1 MKTTVFA
8 LMTALLMPTAFAK
21 ATLSFDEQKN
31 ILALDS
37 TENAT
42 YVKLQQAEQDELMG
56 KISLAEL
63 EVIRRE
69 YDAAKNSLQEAI
81 SDLPN
86 RAEIEQWLID
96 NHVRVGE

>member
-8 LMTALLMPTAFAK
+8 LMTALLIPTAFAK
-21 ATLSFDEQKN
+21 ASLSLDEQKN
-31 ILALDS
+31 VLALDR
-37 TENAT
+37 TENAA

-56 KISLAEL
+56 KISPTEL
-63 EVIRRE
+63 ETIRHE
-69 YDAAKNSLQEAI
+69 YDVAKNSLQGALSE
-81 SDLPN
+81 LPN